1 MDGGAGFGDGMGGF
15 AEMPR
20 PLIEKLIEQVLREML
35 GGGALKQMV
44 AGMLG
49 TSPATSTVA
58 PVVGDEV
65 LGKGKARMV
74 VVMPRAVARKKKG
87 RWRQGSAERGQ
98 RRWQG
103 QCERRWP
110 KRQR

>member
-49 TSPATSTVA
+49 TSPASSAVPVA
-58 PVVGDEV
+58 VVGDVVFGTLEQAQGV
-65 LGKGKARMV
+65 PGAQQVFGKA
-74 VVMPRAVARKKKG
+74 
-87 RWRQGSAERGQ
+87 
-98 RRWQG
+98 
-103 QCERRWP
+103 
-110 KRQR
+110 